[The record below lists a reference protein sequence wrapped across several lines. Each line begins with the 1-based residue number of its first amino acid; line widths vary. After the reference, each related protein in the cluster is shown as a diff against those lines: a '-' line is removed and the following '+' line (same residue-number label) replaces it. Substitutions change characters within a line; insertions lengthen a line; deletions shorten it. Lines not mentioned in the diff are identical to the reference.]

1 MKKKS
6 CHLAP
11 KVVIDLP
18 FEGRK
23 VKGSRKY
30 RGRERVPKV
39 GSRREETITE
49 PINSRIGEFHTNF
62 SIFRDQMYILGYQT
76 PVFIPNLYNRVKFL
90 DKNFISSV
98 KSTNFSIFRDQMYI
112 LGYQTPFLSP
122 FCKIGSNF

>member
-1 MKKKS
+1 MKCYASVQVTYLLDNNFIKYLKRVNKKHLKSVIKKKS

-23 VKGSRKY
+23 VEGSRKY

-49 PINSRIGEFHTNF
+49 PINSRIGELHTIDVGKCCLTCGMWPSHWRWNTGG
-62 SIFRDQMYILGYQT
+62 Q
-76 PVFIPNLYNRVKFL
+76 FIRTVTKVIAVE
-90 DKNFISSV
+90 K
-98 KSTNFSIFRDQMYI
+98 R
-112 LGYQTPFLSP
+112 
-122 FCKIGSNF
+122 